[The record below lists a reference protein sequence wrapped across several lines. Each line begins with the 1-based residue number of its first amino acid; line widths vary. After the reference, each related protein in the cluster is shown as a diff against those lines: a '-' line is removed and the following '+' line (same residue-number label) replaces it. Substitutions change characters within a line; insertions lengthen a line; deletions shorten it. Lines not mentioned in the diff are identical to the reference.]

1 MRGSLVA
8 SLMIGVVDYCGL
20 LFGSRVFSDAMYV
33 AWVVT
38 ALVLWIALFGFGI
51 YRWRLRFLWSLLGLP
66 LILLSF
72 LALIAG
78 SI

>member
-1 MRGSLVA
+1 MRGFMIA
-8 SLMIGVVDYCGL
+8 SLMIGVVDYGGL
-20 LFGSRVFSDAMYV
+20 LFWSRGFSDSMDL

-38 ALVLWIALFGFGI
+38 ALILWIALFGFGI